1 MNCTAH
7 TRNRANHQL
16 STTQYSTMNE
26 QSTEPVIL
34 VTGAARRVGAA
45 IARELHAGGARIA
58 LHYRSSR
65 DEAEALA
72 ASFLAVRPGSAMT
85 VGGDLGTDGVPEAL
99 ADRVLAH
106 FGRLD
111 GLVNNAS
118 SFFPTPLGQI
128 DSSAWA
134 DLVGSNLKGP
144 LFLTQALAPAL
155 KASRGAVVN
164 IVDIHAERPLRH
176 YALYCAAKAGLAGLT
191 RALALEMAPEVR
203 VNGVSPGPIEWPED
217 GQIASDERE
226 EIVRHTLLQREG
238 SPTDIARTVRF
249 LLVDAPYITGQI
261 LAVDGGR
268 SAHL

>member
-1 MNCTAH
+1 MNDQTA
-7 TRNRANHQL
+7 A
-16 STTQYSTMNE
+16 
-26 QSTEPVIL
+26 PVIL

-45 IARELHAGGARIA
+45 ISRELHRCGANVA
-58 LHYRSSR
+58 LHYRRSR
-65 DEAEALA
+65 AEAEGLA
-72 ASFLAVRPGSAMT
+72 AELNAIRTGSAFT
-85 VGGDLGTDGVPEAL
+85 VGGDLGVDGIPEAV
-99 ADRVLAH
+99 ADTALAH
-106 FGRLD
+106 FGRID

-118 SFFPTPLGQI
+118 SFFPTPFGTI
-128 DSSAWA
+128 DAAAWA
-134 DLVGSNLKGP
+134 DLTGSNLKGP

-155 KASRGAVVN
+155 KEARGAVVN

-217 GQIASDERE
+217 NQFALAERE
-226 EIVRHTLLQREG
+226 QIIRHTLLQREG

-249 LLVDAPYITGQI
+249 LLFDAPYITGQI

-268 SAHL
+268 SSHL